1 MRVVGVDFTSSPGP
15 RKPITAARC
24 ILDGN
29 KLTLSESIAWGSF
42 TDFEQELQRPGLWI
56 AGLDFPFGQSR
67 KFIENIGWP
76 QDWAGYVA
84 HAQTLGRQ
92 GFRDALELYK
102 APRPAGDREHRR
114 RADAITG
121 AISPQK
127 LYGVPVALM
136 FFEGAHRVI
145 ASGATVPYL
154 KPGDPDRVVV
164 EAYPGVLARF
174 LVDRA
179 SYKND
184 SKAKQTP
191 ALYETRLKMLQELA
205 SDRFQERYGI
215 LVEPPLELAN
225 DPTGDSLDAL
235 LCAIQ
240 AAGAWIHREKLFNAP
255 PTYDPLEGW
264 IADPIA
270 QGWR

>member
-1 MRVVGVDFTSSPGP
+1 MRVIGVDFTSRPSHQ
-15 RKPITAARC
+15 KPITAARC
-24 ILDGN
+24 ILEGN
-29 KLTLSESIAWGSF
+29 RLTVGESIAWNGF
-42 TDFEQELQRPGLWI
+42 ADFEQELSRPGPWI

-76 QDWAGYVA
+76 QEWAKYIA
-84 HAQTLGRQ
+84 HAQSLGRE
-92 GFRDALELYK
+92 GFRDALEAYK
-102 APRPAGDREHRR
+102 ASRQAGDREHQRL
-114 RADAITG
+114 ADKRTG

-154 KPGDPDRVVV
+154 KSGDPERVVV

-174 LVDRA
+174 LVSRA

-184 SKAKQTP
+184 TRDKQSP
-191 ALYETRLKMLQELA
+191 ALHETRLKMLTELM
-205 SDRFQERYGI
+205 STRFQERYGL
-215 LVEPPLELAN
+215 LVEPPAEMAN

-240 AAGAWIHREKLFNAP
+240 AAWAWIHREKLFNNP
-255 PTYDPLEGW
+255 PVFDPLEGW

-270 QGWR
+270 QDWR